1 MRYLRMLTNSLIAGA
16 IGAAF
21 VGVLILQL
29 NPQLVTG
36 PGLVVALGRRLWVF
50 YGLNLAV
57 LFYALIVV
65 AQLLSRDGL
74 SPGWLS
80 LRLLAWSS
88 TLVTSAA
95 AFLMWFNVRD
105 FGPVLPEEPAR
116 RMTAGAGA

>member
-1 MRYLRMLTNSLIAGA
+1 MSAESRTAITCPPVRYLRMLTNSLIAGA

-29 NPQLVTG
+29 NPHLEADPPIV
-36 PGLVVALGRRLWVF
+36 LALGQRLWVF

-80 LRLLAWSS
+80 VRLLAWS
-88 TLVTSAA
+88 
-95 AFLMWFNVRD
+95 
-105 FGPVLPEEPAR
+105 
-116 RMTAGAGA
+116 